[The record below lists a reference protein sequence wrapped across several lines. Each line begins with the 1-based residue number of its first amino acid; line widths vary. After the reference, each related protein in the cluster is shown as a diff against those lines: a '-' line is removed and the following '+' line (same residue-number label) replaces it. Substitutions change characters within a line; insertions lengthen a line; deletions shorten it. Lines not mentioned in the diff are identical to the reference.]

1 MVKLKQQYLKYI
13 QKYIHTFIKY
23 LVLRYTRGKNTSTIY
38 PIVLQWP
45 DGNLLN
51 SACLDKLNIESIVM
65 LDTQSKLKVI

>member
-1 MVKLKQQYLKYI
+1 MFMHLL
-13 QKYIHTFIKY
+13 Y

-38 PIVLQWP
+38 SIVLQWP
-45 DGNLLN
+45 DSNLLN